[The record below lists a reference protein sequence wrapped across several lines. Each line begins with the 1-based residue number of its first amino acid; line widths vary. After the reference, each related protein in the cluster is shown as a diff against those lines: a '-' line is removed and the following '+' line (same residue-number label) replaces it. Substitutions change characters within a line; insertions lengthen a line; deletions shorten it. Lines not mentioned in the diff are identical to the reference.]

1 MTGGGGGGT
10 SLLDESDTG
19 GGGGGGGAGSSY
31 IDTSVTDATS
41 ASFDGFDGYIS
52 VIYNACAAT
61 VTVTT
66 DGGSTTPTG
75 TVGSPFSQCLTASG
89 GTAPYTWAV
98 TTGTP
103 PAGVTLLDVNDVEC
117 LTGTPTTSGSSTFTV
132 TATDSNSVEGTL
144 QLTATIDPVGTTT
157 TTTAAVTTTTPASSG
172 GSGATLAF
180 TGYNLVQL
188 VMAGFALSAGGML
201 LLGALPVVRLRRATP
216 TT

>member
-1 MTGGGGGGT
+1 MTG
-10 SLLDESDTG
+10 G
-19 GGGGGGGAGSSY
+19 GGGGGGGAGSNY

-66 DGGSTTPTG
+66 DGGSTTLTG

-98 TTGTP
+98 TTGTS
-103 PAGVTLLDVNDVEC
+103 PAGVTLQDVNDVEC

-144 QLTATIDPVGTTT
+144 QLTATVDPVGTTTTTTTTTPPPTT

-201 LLGALPVVRLRRATP
+201 LLGALPVVRRRRATP